1 MKLFNTKS
9 ALAALLLAVT
19 VTSCDMDD
27 FGDINQSPNQ
37 PSTAYTSMLFTY
49 SATFVRNFTMTSY
62 EYDPWM
68 QMRTGYIAESKNNQ
82 YGDLDTTVSFN
93 TTNYYRHAIKNLNTI
108 IEMNE
113 DPEINSETNV
123 VEFGDNANQI
133 AAAKT
138 LRAFYYMTMT
148 DILGPIPYSE
158 AFKGESDD
166 IWAPKLDSQ
175 ESIYAALDA
184 DLRQA
189 YSQFNEAGSLT
200 AADIFFGGDIS
211 KWKKFNATIREMM
224 AIKMAEVA
232 PTEGQSRFAQ
242 AYSDGAMETND
253 DSFSYTFDTKISTTP
268 YAWFYYIGNLGYSG
282 RGLGFA
288 PNKIFV
294 DALKEYKDPRTFTYL
309 TIGSDA
315 YLGARPGDPADFDS
329 YIGIELGLENNDAVN
344 VQRGVACSVASK
356 YCEPT
361 ATYGLITAAR
371 TKLVE
376 AEAATLGWINADANA
391 LYQEGISLS
400 FEEQGAAG
408 LDEYLASEKVVLSS
422 DKETALKQIV
432 MQRFLAG
439 FLTDGI
445 ESWSD
450 WRRYDIPSMPMG
462 PQQLLSNHTVYPY
475 RMEYYSDDYAVNE
488 ANIQSAVQQYLGG
501 SDDRWSRVWWDVK
514 DNVPQN

>member
-1 MKLFNTKS
+1 
-9 ALAALLLAVT
+9 
-19 VTSCDMDD
+19 
-27 FGDINQSPNQ
+27 
-37 PSTAYTSMLFTY
+37 
-49 SATFVRNFTMTSY
+49 
-62 EYDPWM
+62 
-68 QMRTGYIAESKNNQ
+68 
-82 YGDLDTTVSFN
+82 
-93 TTNYYRHAIKNLNTI
+93 
-108 IEMNE
+108 
-113 DPEINSETNV
+113 
-123 VEFGDNANQI
+123 
-133 AAAKT
+133 
-138 LRAFYYMTMT
+138 
-148 DILGPIPYSE
+148 
-158 AFKGESDD
+158 
-166 IWAPKLDSQ
+166 
-175 ESIYAALDA
+175 
-184 DLRQA
+184 
-189 YSQFNEAGSLT
+189 
-200 AADIFFGGDIS
+200 
-211 KWKKFNATIREMM
+211 
-224 AIKMAEVA
+224 
-232 PTEGQSRFAQ
+232 
-242 AYSDGAMETND
+242 
-253 DSFSYTFDTKISTTP
+253 
-268 YAWFYYIGNLGYSG
+268 
-282 RGLGFA
+282 
-288 PNKIFV
+288 
-294 DALKEYKDPRTFTYL
+294 
-309 TIGSDA
+309 
-315 YLGARPGDPADFDS
+315 
-329 YIGIELGLENNDAVN
+329 
-344 VQRGVACSVASK
+344 VACSVASK